1 MNTLLA
7 FLRIVLPQVPQL
19 AAMFRAAFVQ
29 VGGDESSFDAI
40 LDANQK
46 DIDLLADPNR
56 FRHPPKSD

>member
-1 MNTLLA
+1 MNTLVA

-29 VGGDESSFDAI
+29 VGGDESTFDQI

-46 DIDLLADPNR
+46 DIDLLANPDH
-56 FRHPPKSD
+56 FRHKPKE